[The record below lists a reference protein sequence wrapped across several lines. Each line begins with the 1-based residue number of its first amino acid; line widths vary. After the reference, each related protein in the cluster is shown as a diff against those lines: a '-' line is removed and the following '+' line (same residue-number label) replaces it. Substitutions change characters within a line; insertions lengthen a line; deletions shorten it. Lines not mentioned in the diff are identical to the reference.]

1 MQTSLGLESSLNWF
15 WWILAMCGDGANDC
29 GALKAAHTGISLSDA
44 ESSVASPFT
53 SKQANISCVPLVV
66 REGRA
71 ALVTSF
77 GIFKYMAA
85 YSLTQFIS
93 VMILYSIESNLTDIE
108 FLFIDL
114 FIITSIAFFFGRTG
128 SYQGELSRTPP
139 LTSLVSLAPILSL
152 VFQVFVI
159 IAVQAVAFISVQN
172 QDWYL
177 PMTEA
182 RNVTDLEFSPV
193 AGYENYAV
201 FSVSSF
207 QYIILAFVFSK
218 GPPYRMPFYSNY
230 GLIISMLL
238 LTVFCAYLVIYP
250 ADFLTSLFQLAVPED
265 MTYRLTLLAYPLANF
280 VLAYLIEHF
289 LIDFIVAK
297 KIRPKFHNI
306 QKSKKKYLSVEH
318 KMRTDA
324 SWPVIAEAKCWTKK
338 ETQNVPSSVM
348 LSPGSLLTQTSKALT
363 NGSARVSDL
372 GKSNSWGCLH
382 PSRLCQKT
390 MNQILSSTNCRL
402 NVHRSIKSVLP
413 FC

>member
-1 MQTSLGLESSLNWF
+1 
-15 WWILAMCGDGANDC
+15 MCGDGANDC

-128 SYQGELSRTPP
+128 SYKGELSRIPP

-152 VFQVFVI
+152 VLHVLVI
-159 IAVQAVAFISVQN
+159 IAIQAVAFTDVQN
-172 QDWYL
+172 QEWYH
-177 PMTEA
+177 PTIVSHN
-182 RNVTDLEFSPV
+182 RSDLDFAPV
-193 AGYENYAV
+193 ASYENYAV

-230 GLIISMLL
+230 GLIISMLV
-238 LTVFCAYLVIYP
+238 LTVFCVYLVIYP
-250 ADFLTSLFQLAVPED
+250 APFLISLFQLALPPDV
-265 MTYRLTLLAYPLANF
+265 TYRCTLLAYPVVHF

-289 LIDFIVAK
+289 LIDFLVAK
-297 KIRPKFHNI
+297 KLRPKFHNI
-306 QKSKKKYLSVEH
+306 QKSKKKYLSIEH
-318 KMRTDA
+318 KMRTDS
-324 SWPVIAEAKCWTKK
+324 SWPVIASPETKCWTKK
-338 ETQNVPSSVM
+338 ETRNVPSSVM

-363 NGSARVSDL
+363 SGNARIADL
-372 GKSNSWGCLH
+372 EK
-382 PSRLCQKT
+382 
-390 MNQILSSTNCRL
+390 STNAL
-402 NVHRSIKSVLP
+402 S
-413 FC
+413 